1 MPFSRRQMLTYM
13 GATGAAAMLGGA
25 QSLTQAAA
33 AATRPRAFAS
43 AARVPGDPGSGRV
56 YYGATVP
63 YYQDLAAW
71 EAWLGRPLASHRSYH
86 DSGEVAKR
94 VPTASH
100 DITNTRLPHP
110 SIKPAGTWAEVARG
124 DQDVWL
130 DDLLRQVGALN
141 VPVFL
146 TIHHEPEN
154 DAVGTGMRPR
164 NWVDMQT
171 RAIKKAAVLAPMATI
186 TPVLMQWTFDPAS
199 GRNPAD
205 WQVSTAKVFGFD
217 AYNAW
222 SPTNGKKWTTFAS
235 KVDRV
240 KPWTGGR
247 PLVVGEY
254 GCREDPSDPERAAQW
269 LRDAFAYALANNI
282 VCMSYFNSNQNSPD
296 GSWELDGRRAEV
308 FRDLLANPAVA
319 RP

>member
-1 MPFSRRQMLTYM
+1 MQVTRRQMLTYL
-13 GATGAAAMLGGA
+13 GATGAATLLGGA
-25 QSLTQAAA
+25 PALTSPAA
-33 AATRPRAFAS
+33 AATRRALATTVRF
-43 AARVPGDPGSGRV
+43 PGDPGAGRL

-71 EAWLGRPLASHRSYH
+71 EAWLGRPLASHRNYH
-86 DSGEVAKR
+86 NASEIADLVATVADDTK
-94 VPTASH
+94 
-100 DITNTRLPHP
+100 NTRMSHP
-110 SIKPAGTWAEVARG
+110 SIKAPGTWAEVARG

-130 DDLLRQVGALN
+130 EDLLRQVGALN

-154 DAVGTGMRPR
+154 DAGTAGMWPSQ
-164 NWVDMQT
+164 WVKMQE
-171 RAIKKAAVLAPMATI
+171 RAIKKAAVLAPKATI

-205 WQVSTAKVFGFD
+205 WQVPSAKVFGFD
-217 AYNAW
+217 AYNGW
-222 SPTNGKKWTTFAS
+222 SPTNGKKWTTFGS
-235 KVDRV
+235 KVDRI

-254 GCREDPSDPERAAQW
+254 GCREDASDPERAAQW
-269 LRDAFAYALANNI
+269 LRDAFAYARANNV
-282 VCMSYFNSNQNSPD
+282 VCMSYFNSRQNSPD

-308 FRDLLANPAVA
+308 FRELLADPAVA